1 MSAEHHRPIELAIR
15 TPSTIAVL
23 SKPGSDFDAE
33 ASSVLLNGVFRILRA
48 AVSARH
54 GLAWYE
60 IDLKYYGIW
69 IMGRLGLAKKINVP
83 TIAQMAI
90 ASPGFP
96 ATGSNCD

>member
-1 MSAEHHRPIELAIR
+1 VADVSAEHA
-15 TPSTIAVL
+15 
-23 SKPGSDFDAE
+23 GG
-33 ASSVLLNGVFRILRA
+33 LLNRRALRGTSGSTRGEGWHNNHHA
-48 AVSARH
+48 HPFSARH

-60 IDLKYYGIW
+60 IDLNYYGIW